1 MECRINYFQL
11 LLPTII
17 INLVGLPLTLLFGT
31 SPLTEVPLLLL
42 GDVVIILL
50 WFLKPPLVWMLVD
63 QRTGTFSYQSL
74 LTKVITVKLSTIRSQ
89 LITRQTSSS
98 GLITEFLLYQG
109 GTKIATLRVDDW
121 PSNQLETL
129 NTLLNKKA
137 R

>member
-1 MECRINYFQL
+1 MECRISYFRL
-11 LLPTII
+11 LLPIII
-17 INLVGLPLTLLFGT
+17 INLVGLPLTLLFGA

-42 GDVVIILL
+42 CDIVIILL

-63 QRTGTFSYQSL
+63 QQTETFSYQSL

-109 GTKIATLRVDDW
+109 GNRIATLRIDDW

-129 NTLLNKKA
+129 NTVLNKKA